1 VAPLAT
7 RPEDVRPADPS
18 EAELFDDRAW
28 QRLRAKPGLTGLG
41 QVSGRCELS
50 FDDMVALDVAYARSW
65 SPLLEL
71 QILLKTPKAVLSA
84 RGAA

>member
-1 VAPLAT
+1 
-7 RPEDVRPADPS
+7 
-18 EAELFDDRAW
+18 
-28 QRLRAKPGLTGLG
+28 
-41 QVSGRCELS
+41 
-50 FDDMVALDVAYARSW
+50 MVALDVAYARSW